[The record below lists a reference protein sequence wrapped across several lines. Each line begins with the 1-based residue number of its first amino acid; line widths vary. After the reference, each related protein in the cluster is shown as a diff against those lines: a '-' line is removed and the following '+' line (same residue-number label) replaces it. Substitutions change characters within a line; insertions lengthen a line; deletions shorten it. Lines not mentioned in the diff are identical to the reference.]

1 MGVEFVYRHFFWQTN
16 LLISPASIG
25 MSGFFHSPSPSYH
38 YYIVFVY
45 LTSISFGDFGNA
57 AQNQFTWHL
66 TTLFLR
72 EVKYYTHRL
81 NYLTRKHSHRRHPAE
96 MLALHNLWIF
106 VHNFLSTC
114 GGSFFFV
121 ARWRKTK
128 SLKPIRHFTLSL
140 RKENNWTFWC
150 DRTPQPKA
158 SPFQSLLANFSL
170 SQKPFIVFSSLNSG
184 CRAVGWL
191 FEWSCWRIKNSYWH
205 VLWQPV
211 CVYAIKPASFKQ

>member
-1 MGVEFVYRHFFWQTN
+1 
-16 LLISPASIG
+16 
-25 MSGFFHSPSPSYH
+25 MSGFFSPSPSYH

-45 LTSISFGDFGNA
+45 LTSISFSDFSKA
-57 AQNQFTWHL
+57 AQSQFTWHL

-106 VHNFLSTC
+106 VHNFLSSC
-114 GGSFFFV
+114 GGGSFFFGSM
-121 ARWRKTK
+121 KEK
-128 SLKPIRHFTLSL
+128 NHKPIRHFTLNL
-140 RKENNWTFWC
+140 RKENNYLPRWIFWC

-170 SQKPFIVFSSLNSG
+170 SQKPFIVSFS
-184 CRAVGWL
+184 
-191 FEWSCWRIKNSYWH
+191 
-205 VLWQPV
+205 
-211 CVYAIKPASFKQ
+211 